1 MYAFFATSLFTSS
14 QDIQV
19 SLHYAWEEMGSC
31 LSTPLQI
38 LLERHKFPDN
48 LTAEGLKTSLL
59 KTARGRKDDWG
70 IEVIGR
76 LEGINDLVARHRRGE
91 KMCCVSE
98 IRQATLCESIMLT
111 FSLEMRRHR

>member
-14 QDIQV
+14 QVIQV

-38 LLERHKFPDN
+38 LLERHKFPD
-48 LTAEGLKTSLL
+48 LQRGLKTSLL

-76 LEGINDLVARHRRGE
+76 LEGINDLVAEETLYHLRCKVNFETGGHYS
-91 KMCCVSE
+91 KTKNVSDLFRVE
-98 IRQATLCESIMLT
+98 I
-111 FSLEMRRHR
+111 H

>member
-1 MYAFFATSLFTSS
+1 
-14 QDIQV
+14 
-19 SLHYAWEEMGSC
+19 MGSC

-76 LEGINDLVARHRRGE
+76 CLEGINDLVAEETLYHLCCKVNFERGGHYS
-91 KMCCVSE
+91 KTKNVSDLFRVE
-98 IRQATLCESIMLT
+98 I
-111 FSLEMRRHR
+111 H